1 MTVSEWADI
10 YDFFCL
16 LACFIFLL
24 LSFPL
29 LSVFCLYN
37 KKIKRK
43 TFLSKKLNAYVEIS
57 NLFFMNQ
64 LAMNNIKSIY
74 KDLMYSSWNST
85 RCYVAAWMGGGV
97 WGRMDTCIHMAESLC
112 CSPEITAALL
122 IGCTPIQNKKLK
134 VWGWKWT
141 FTFRIKKESMYLGV

>member
-1 MTVSEWADI
+1 MAIDSEWLSSHECPFISSCRKRKRNFYPGRKAAKWLSLNEQI
-10 YDFFCL
+10 FMIFFCL

-85 RCYVAAWMGGGV
+85 RCYVAAWMGGEFGGE
-97 WGRMDTCIHMAESLC
+97 WILAYIWL
-112 CSPEITAALL
+112 SPFAVHL
-122 IGCTPIQNKKLK
+122 KLPQHC
-134 VWGWKWT
+134 
-141 FTFRIKKESMYLGV
+141 